1 MTLMRHLQTILYFV
15 QYLFIRLAMM
25 LYGLVPA
32 AKAYN
37 LGFGIASCVYP
48 FFKMRKR
55 IAIENILKAKITDS
69 ETEAARIARHSFCH
83 FMGHVFEALKVPQI
97 INETNWKEH
106 IVYDVNDVENWN
118 TLMVNLDV
126 PIMLLTGHLGSWE
139 VAVTIVPFTRPMMP
153 VTRPMNNP
161 MLTRFLKKSQF
172 RGNVTVI
179 SKKNGFTG
187 DIMRQWKSTK
197 AALTIVMDQHAG
209 REGILIDF
217 LGRPAYTHTS
227 PARIHLASGAPILV
241 GAFLREGLF
250 KYRMIGEPPI
260 RFTPTGDKD
269 KDIETLLIEMNQRL
283 GNLIRKCPEQ
293 YLWMHKRWRS

>member
-1 MTLMRHLQTILYFV
+1 MRRLQSIIYFL
-15 QYLFIRLAMM
+15 QYLFIRLALA
-25 LYGLVPA
+25 LYALVPA
-32 AKAYN
+32 SKAYT
-37 LGFGIASCVYP
+37 LGFRFAACIYP
-48 FFKMRKR
+48 LFKMRHR
-55 IAIENILKAKITDS
+55 IAIDNILQAKITTDKI
-69 ETEAARIARHSFCH
+69 EAARIARHSFCH
-83 FMGHVFEALKVPQI
+83 FIGHLLEALKVPQV

-106 IVYDVNDVENWN
+106 IVYDVNDAENWN
-118 TLMVNLDV
+118 TLMVNLDI

-153 VTRPMNNP
+153 VARAIDNP
-161 MLTRFLKKSQF
+161 MLARFLKKSHF
-172 RGNVTVI
+172 RGNVTII

-187 DIMRQWKSTK
+187 DILRAWKSTK

-209 REGILIDF
+209 NEGIKIDF
-217 LGRPAYTHTS
+217 LGRPAFTHTS
-227 PARIHLASGAPILV
+227 PARIYLASGLPIVV

-260 RFTPTGDKD
+260 RFTPTGNKE

-293 YLWMHKRWRS
+293 YLWMHKRWR

>member
-1 MTLMRHLQTILYFV
+1 MRQIQLIIYFL
-15 QYLFIRLAMM
+15 QYLFIRLALV
-25 LYGLVPA
+25 LYALVPA
-32 AKAYN
+32 SKAYT
-37 LGFGIASCVYP
+37 LGFRFAACIYP
-48 FFKMRKR
+48 LFKMRQR
-55 IAIENILKAKITDS
+55 IAIDNILQAKITTDKI
-69 ETEAARIARHSFCH
+69 EAARIARHSFCH
-83 FMGHVFEALKVPQI
+83 FIGHLLEALKVPQV

-106 IVYDVNDVENWN
+106 IVYDVNDAENWN
-118 TLMVNLDV
+118 TLMVNLDI

-153 VTRPMNNP
+153 VARAIDNP
-161 MLTRFLKKSQF
+161 MLARFLKKSHF
-172 RGNVTVI
+172 RGNVAII

-187 DIMRQWKSTK
+187 DILRAWKSTK

-209 REGILIDF
+209 NEGIKIDF

-227 PARIHLASGAPILV
+227 PARIHLATGAPIIV

-260 RFTPTGDKD
+260 RFNPTGNKE

-283 GNLIRKCPEQ
+283 GNLIRKRPEQ
-293 YLWMHKRWRS
+293 YLWMHKRWR